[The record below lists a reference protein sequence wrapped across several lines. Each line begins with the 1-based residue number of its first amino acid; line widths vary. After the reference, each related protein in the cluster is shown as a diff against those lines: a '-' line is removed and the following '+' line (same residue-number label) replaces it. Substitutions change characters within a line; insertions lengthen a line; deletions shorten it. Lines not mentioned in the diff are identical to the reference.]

1 MAIATVDDVLEHAER
16 FEQMLAAFY
25 SDVCEHSSREGVRLL
40 TDYMSR
46 HRERIV
52 EALKKMSPQQVQRIC
67 SAPLRYEPHAANCA
81 CIKGIKLP
89 DNASAAEVLDTAV
102 LLDECLISLYRQVL
116 LQPVDQEILEL
127 FESLVRTEQRD
138 EIQLKKIKAMDYF

>member
-1 MAIATVDDVLEHAER
+1 MVISTIDDVLGHAER
-16 FEQMLAAFY
+16 FERMLADFY

-52 EALKKMSPQQVQRIC
+52 EALGKMSPQQVHRIC
-67 SAPLRYEPHAANCA
+67 SAPLRYEPHAADCA
-81 CIKGIKLP
+81 CIEGIKLP
-89 DNASAAEVLDTAV
+89 DNASAAEMLDAAV
-102 LLDECLISLYRQVL
+102 SLDECLIRLYKQVL
-116 LQPVDQEILEL
+116 QQPVDQEIQEL